1 MYLSHNNP
9 DKKLTVHLKEVYEY
23 SQDMLKHVPLSDE
36 NRDMLEYISK
46 IVAVAHDFG
55 KYLSYFQDYLRTGET
70 NGDLHH
76 HSFISAVFA
85 AHLLR
90 HPANLNAS
98 WSEFAPLLGYFVVM
112 HHHGN
117 LRDISLD
124 VTKSRHIAEN
134 TVQDSLY
141 YRVNTLKQQ
150 IDDIKNHAS
159 AIVEDLSPLWDE
171 LSIPLSL
178 SAELHSFLQN
188 YEKAFDE
195 VYRQYYLI
203 DKRRKQELTRE
214 LYYYVLLL
222 YSVLIDADKLSA
234 ANIERKPRVHIPAHL
249 VDQYREANFDVNV
262 TEGTNGWRNR
272 MYNVVMERI
281 EELFKTKP
289 EQRLF
294 TLTAP
299 TGAGKTLLSLSVAL
313 KWREQTERQHGY
325 TPKIIY
331 ALPFTSVIDQ
341 NEKVIRDL
349 LSQLADFHANEQR
362 YLVKHHHLSTFQYR
376 TENEELPL
384 RKALLLTESWEAEL
398 IVTTF
403 VQLFHTLIGYE
414 NRALKKFH
422 QIAGSIII
430 LDEIQNVPMEYWP
443 LLRSVLYKMAELF
456 SCKILLLTAT
466 QPLIFPE
473 GETVELLES
482 ELVKPIDFFKE
493 MERVELHWLGG
504 DKGAYSPAEWME
516 LFQNRFED
524 GKTYLAI
531 FNTIKTSIEIYEGIK
546 EWLKERGYD
555 VIYLSTNIVPCERK
569 RRIERIRQLLK
580 EKKKVVV
587 ISTQVVEAGVDVDF
601 DVVYRDLGPIDS
613 IVQAAGRCNRNGKL
627 HELGKVYITPME
639 REGKLESQYVY
650 KGVHT
655 NIAKEV
661 LPKTPV
667 SEHQFFDIIMQYF
680 TEVRGKKSFD
690 ASDGIISAMEELK
703 FDAKDKSGSKNKPK
717 YVSEFQLIENA
728 HQAVDVFVEVDDQA
742 MDIWQQY
749 IQKVVEEKDF
759 ETRFENYLR
768 LKKDVRQYVISAPIK
783 LVKNLDRDL
792 YEKTRMI
799 HLAND
804 ILNQYYNSEY
814 GLIRTSEMVDAW
826 IM

>member
-9 DKKLTVHLKEVYEY
+9 EKKLTVHLEEVYEY

-36 NRDMLEYISK
+36 NRNVLEYISK
-46 IVAVAHDFG
+46 IVAVTHDFG
-55 KYLSYFQDYLRTGET
+55 KYLSYFQDYLQTGET

-90 HPANLNAS
+90 HATNLNAS
-98 WSEFAPLLGYFVVM
+98 WSEFAPLLGYFVIM

-117 LRDISLD
+117 LRDIALD
-124 VTKSRHIAEN
+124 VTKSSHIVEK
-134 TVQDSLY
+134 TVQNSLH
-141 YRVNTLKQQ
+141 YRVITLKRQIEDMKKHASSI
-150 IDDIKNHAS
+150 IDD
-159 AIVEDLSPLWDE
+159 LSSLWHE

-178 SAELHSFLQN
+178 SDEFHRFLQD
-188 YEKAFDE
+188 YEKAFDD

-203 DKRRKQELTRE
+203 SKRRKQELTKE
-214 LYYYVLLL
+214 LYYYALIL
-222 YSVLIDADKLSA
+222 YSVLINTDKLSA
-234 ANIERKPRVHIPAHL
+234 ANIERKPRVYIPAHL
-249 VDQYREANFDVNV
+249 VDQYREENFNVEV

-281 EELFKTKP
+281 DSLSKTKP

-313 KWREQTERQHGY
+313 KWREQTERQCGY
-325 TPKIIY
+325 SPKIIY

-341 NEKVIRDL
+341 NEKVIREL
-349 LSQLADFHANEQR
+349 LSQLDDFHANEQR
-362 YLVKHHHLSTFQYR
+362 YLVKHHHLSTFQYK

-430 LDEIQNVPMEYWP
+430 LDEIQNVPIEYWP

-482 ELVKPIDFFKE
+482 EIVKPIDFFKE

-504 DKGAYSPAEWME
+504 EKGAYSPAEWIE
-516 LFQNRFED
+516 LFQSRFED
-524 GKTYLAI
+524 GKNYLAI
-531 FNTIKTSIEIYEGIK
+531 LNTIKTSIEIYEGIK
-546 EWLKERGYD
+546 EWLKERGYE
-555 VIYLSTNIVPCERK
+555 VIYLSTNIVPRERK
-569 RRIERIRQLLK
+569 RRIAQIKQLLR
-580 EKKKVVV
+580 EKNKVVV

-627 HELGKVYITPME
+627 HELGKVYVTPIE
-639 REGKLESQYVY
+639 RDGKLESEYVY
-650 KGVHT
+650 GTIHT
-655 NIAKEV
+655 NFAKKV
-661 LPKTPV
+661 LPKTAV
-667 SEHQFFDIIMQYF
+667 SEHQFFDIITKYF
-680 TEVRGKKSFD
+680 TDVRGNKAFT
-690 ASDGIISAMEELK
+690 ASEGIIKAIEELK
-703 FDAKDKSGSKNKPK
+703 FDAKDKRGSKNEPE
-717 YVSEFQLIENA
+717 YVSEFRLIEDA
-728 HQAVDVFVEVDDQA
+728 YQAVDVFVEVDDQA

-749 IQKVVEEKDF
+749 IEKVIEEKDL
-759 ETRFENYLR
+759 EARFENYLR
-768 LKKDVRQYVISAPIK
+768 LKRDVRQYVISAPIK

-792 YEKTRMI
+792 YEKTRM
-799 HLAND
+799 LYLSND

>member
-1 MYLSHNNP
+1 MYLSHNHP
-9 DKKLTVHLKEVYEY
+9 EKKLTVHLKEVYEY
-23 SQDMLKHVPLSDE
+23 LQDMLKHVPLSKGD
-36 NRDMLEYISK
+36 RATLEYIGK
-46 IVAVAHDFG
+46 IVAVSHDFG
-55 KYLSYFQDYLRTGET
+55 KYLSYFQDYLQTGEAR
-70 NGDLHH
+70 GDLHH

-90 HPANLNAS
+90 HPVNLNAS
-98 WSEFAPLLGYFVVM
+98 WFEFAPLLGYFVVM

-141 YRVNTLKQQ
+141 YRVITLKQQ

-159 AIVEDLSPLWDE
+159 AILEDLSPLWDE

-178 SAELHSFLQN
+178 SEELHNFLQD
-188 YEKAFDE
+188 YEKTFDE

-234 ANIERKPRVHIPAHL
+234 ANIERKPRVYIPAHL
-249 VDQYREANFDVNV
+249 VDRYREANFDVNV

-281 EELFKTKP
+281 EGLFKTKP

-313 KWREQTERQHGY
+313 KWREQAERQYGY
-325 TPKIIY
+325 SPKIIY

-349 LSQLADFHANEQR
+349 LSQLDDFHANEQR
-362 YLVKHHHLSTFQYR
+362 YLVKHHHLSAFQYK
-376 TENEELPL
+376 TENDELPL

-430 LDEIQNVPMEYWP
+430 LDEIQNVPIEYWP

-466 QPLIFPE
+466 QPLIFPK

-482 ELVKPIDFFKE
+482 VMVKPIDFFKE

-546 EWLKERGYD
+546 EWLKERSYD

-569 RRIERIRQLLK
+569 CRIEQIRQLLK

-627 HELGKVYITPME
+627 HGLGKVYITPIE
-639 REGKLESQYVY
+639 RDGKLESQYVY

-690 ASDGIISAMEELK
+690 ASDGIISAIEELK

-749 IQKVVEEKDF
+749 IQQVIEEKDL

-792 YEKTRMI
+792 YEKTKMI
-799 HLAND
+799 HLSND

-814 GLIRTSEMVDAW
+814 GLIRSSEMVNAW
-826 IM
+826 TM

>member
-9 DKKLTVHLKEVYEY
+9 EKKLTVHLKEVHEY

-36 NRDMLEYISK
+36 NRNVLEYISK
-46 IVAVAHDFG
+46 IVAVTHDFG
-55 KYLSYFQDYLRTGET
+55 KYLSYFQDYLQTGEES
-70 NGDLHH
+70 GDLHH

-90 HPANLNAS
+90 HTTNLNTS

-117 LRDISLD
+117 LRDVSLD
-124 VTKSRHIAEN
+124 VTRSRHIVEN
-134 TVQDSLY
+134 TVQDSLH
-141 YRVNTLKQQ
+141 YRVITLKRQIEDIKKHASSI
-150 IDDIKNHAS
+150 IDD
-159 AIVEDLSPLWDE
+159 LSSLWHE

-178 SAELHSFLQN
+178 SDELHRFLQD

-203 DKRRKQELTRE
+203 SKRRKLELTKE
-214 LYYYVLLL
+214 LYYYALVL

-234 ANIERKPRVHIPAHL
+234 ANIEKKPRVYIPDHL
-249 VDQYREANFDVNV
+249 VDQYRQANFDVEV

-281 EELFKTKP
+281 NSLSKTKP
-289 EQRLF
+289 EQQLF

-313 KWREQTERQHGY
+313 KWREYAERQYGY
-325 TPKIIY
+325 SPKIIY

-341 NEKVIRDL
+341 NEKVIREL
-349 LSQLADFHANEQR
+349 LSQLDDFHANEQR

-430 LDEIQNVPMEYWP
+430 LDEIQNVPIEYWP

-482 ELVKPIDFFKE
+482 EIVKPIDFFKE

-504 DKGAYSPAEWME
+504 EKGAYSPIEWIE
-516 LFQNRFED
+516 LFHSCFED
-524 GKTYLAI
+524 GKNYLAI
-531 FNTIKTSIEIYEGIK
+531 LNTIKTSIEIYEGIK
-546 EWLKERGYD
+546 EWLKERGYE
-555 VIYLSTNIVPCERK
+555 VIYLSTNIVPRERK
-569 RRIERIRQLLK
+569 RRIEQIKQLLR
-580 EKKKVVV
+580 EKNKVVV

-627 HELGKVYITPME
+627 HELGKVYITPIE
-639 REGKLESQYVY
+639 RDGKLESQYVY
-650 KGVHT
+650 GSVHT
-655 NIAKEV
+655 KIAKEV
-661 LPKTPV
+661 LPKTSV
-667 SEHQFFDIIMQYF
+667 SEHQFFDIIAKYF
-680 TEVRGKKSFD
+680 TDVRGNKAFT
-690 ASDGIISAMEELK
+690 ASEGIIKAIEELK
-703 FDAKDKSGSKNKPK
+703 FDAKDKRGSKNEPE
-717 YVSEFQLIENA
+717 YVSEFRLIEDA

-742 MDIWQQY
+742 MDVWQQY
-749 IQKVVEEKDF
+749 IEKVIEEKDL

-792 YEKTRMI
+792 YEKTRM
-799 HLAND
+799 LYLSND